1 MKKVGIFG
9 VFLFLLTTNA
19 EAFQFEKTLANYG
32 RERGKPGLAAMVLR
46 DGKAI
51 LWQGYGETT
60 SPQGS
65 RPISTA
71 SNFNLASVS
80 KQFTA
85 FLVLKLEAK
94 KLLRPQDSIRRV
106 LTELPALYE
115 PITIEQLVHH
125 TSGLP
130 EYFRALCAGPT
141 PVKNV
146 EVLRFLRM
154 EWQKLEFTPGSQYR
168 YSNTGYVLL
177 SEIVSRL
184 SGKSFP
190 ELMKAE
196 IFAPLGMD
204 SSQVFTSETQGQI
217 KHRAYARSPWPFF
230 KLSMPDGCDDVF
242 GDGGVYTSLQDY
254 AIWTRELEHPTLLPV
269 DLHSKLFQV
278 TTLPD
283 GSTNDYGYG
292 WGIETLPRFGKV
304 IGHSGS
310 WNGYRARAAF
320 HPESKTWIVLFSNY
334 EGVDL
339 GALGR
344 QMMSEMVP

>member
-1 MKKVGIFG
+1 MGTAAA
-9 VFLFLLTTNA
+9 FLFLLTSTA
-19 EAFQFEKTLANYG
+19 EAFQFEKTLAAFG

-46 DGKAI
+46 DGKPI
-51 LWQGYGETT
+51 FWHGYGETT
-60 SPQGS
+60 SPRGS
-65 RPISTA
+65 RPIHTA
-71 SNFNLASVS
+71 TNFNLASVS

-106 LTELPALYE
+106 LTELPTLYE
-115 PITIEQLVHH
+115 PVTIEHLVHH

-130 EYFRALCAGPT
+130 EYIRALCGDPT
-141 PVKNV
+141 PVKNAD
-146 EVLRFLRM
+146 VLRFLKM
-154 EWQKLEFTPGSQYR
+154 DWQKLEFTPGNQHR

-196 IFAPLGMD
+196 IFTPLGMD
-204 SSQVFTSETQGQI
+204 SSLVFTSETQGQI
-217 KHRAYARSPWPFF
+217 KNRAYARSPWPYF
-230 KLSMPDGCDDVF
+230 KLTPPDGCDDVF

-254 AIWTRELEHPTLLPV
+254 AIWTREIEHPTLLPAE
-269 DLHSKLFQV
+269 LHSKLFQA

-283 GSTNDYGYG
+283 GSSTDYGYG
-292 WGIETLPRFGKV
+292 WGIETLPRFGK
-304 IGHSGS
+304 IFSHSGS
-310 WNGYRARAAF
+310 WKGSRASALF

-334 EGVDL
+334 EGADL
-339 GALGR
+339 GRLEAQIL
-344 QMMSEMVP
+344 SEMVP